1 MIFLLLFLYLR
12 NETGCEFSFSL
23 LLHIIIPN
31 DGKNDGSDHIHDQIL
46 HRIMNPNIQ
55 ISAKASASCEPSE
68 WTMITSAISLTGIAI
83 LSFVASSITVLKL

>member
-55 ISAKASASCEPSE
+55 ISAKAQRLLRTVRVDDDHVRNILDGDC
-68 WTMITSAISLTGIAI
+68 